1 MLDEDTLAVAGEL
14 NKPTI
19 RISLNGKK
27 FRKMVGAEEVA
38 TVNDSFLNVVIVK
51 MSHTA
56 SRTYYEAAYQAGQ
69 ITSPTCWSNDSK
81 IANKEVPV
89 AQAKSCY
96 QCKNSVRGSG
106 QNGVGTACKLSW
118 RIAVV
123 LANDIAGD
131 ILQLVLPAMSCFGKE
146 SNGRYPF
153 RPYIQMLANNNVS
166 AGRVVTRLQFDD
178 STSIPKLLFSPSSA
192 VEEEDIEVLKKQA
205 TTREAESA
213 TILKVNQYQTDK
225 DRPTVQFDVFFET
238 PYEPTDADIEREEN
252 ISNIV
257 GKWKAK

>member
-1 MLDEDTLAVAGEL
+1 
-14 NKPTI
+14 
-19 RISLNGKK
+19 
-27 FRKMVGAEEVA
+27 
-38 TVNDSFLNVVIVK
+38 
-51 MSHTA
+51 
-56 SRTYYEAAYQAGQ
+56 
-69 ITSPTCWSNDSK
+69 
-81 IANKEVPV
+81 
-89 AQAKSCY
+89 
-96 QCKNSVRGSG
+96 
-106 QNGVGTACKLSW
+106 VGTACKLSW

-178 STSIPKLLFSPSSA
+178 SVAIPKLLFSPSSA
-192 VEEEDIEVLKKQA
+192 VKEEDIEVLKKQA

-213 TILKVNQYQTDK
+213 TILKVNQYQIDK

-238 PYEPTDADIEREEN
+238 PYKTTTADVEREEN
-252 ISNIV
+252 ISSIV
-257 GKWKAK
+257 DKWKEK